1 MFYVA
6 FRCVVVA
13 SSFRTERYN
22 ITGALISDA
31 IMTQRKA
38 SGLRMDQSELDY
50 ELFYLSEIYLFHTD
64 GLSLDGFLFPCQRIE
79 LLVLLLQLNLQQVEY
94 PDSLWFR
101 RRLPVEEDAGVGDV
115 VLSFN

>member
-64 GLSLDGFLFPCQRIE
+64 GLSLDVSLSADRTPCSPSSAE
-79 LLVLLLQLNLQQVEY
+79 
-94 PDSLWFR
+94 PS
-101 RRLPVEEDAGVGDV
+101 AG
-115 VLSFN
+115 